1 MLKKYII
8 ERDVP
13 GIGGNTPEGFRSIA
27 KVSNRALN
35 ELGNDI
41 QWQES
46 FIVADKT
53 YCVYLAK
60 DKSIIEEHARKSGFP
75 ANSISEVVTIIDPS
89 TASA

>member
-1 MLKKYII
+1 MLKKFII

-13 GIGGNTPEGFRSIA
+13 GIHSNTPEGFRSIA

-75 ANSISEVVTIIDPS
+75 ANRVSEVVTIIDPS
-89 TASA
+89 TATA